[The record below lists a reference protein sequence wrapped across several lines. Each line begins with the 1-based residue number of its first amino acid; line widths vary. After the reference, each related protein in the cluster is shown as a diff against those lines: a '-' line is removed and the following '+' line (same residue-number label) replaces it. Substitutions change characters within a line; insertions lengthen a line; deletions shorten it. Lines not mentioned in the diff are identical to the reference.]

1 MLEFP
6 NFACYQVFSKRV
18 AFFQNTL
25 CSSAVPTSLDVC
37 HFVIFTPANV
47 FTSFLP
53 KRPPKRERERFL
65 GFSGPNKSGERKAEG
80 SGLRDARTADDP
92 PLQQVSMQ
100 PWKTIL
106 IFLQESLLG
115 WVGLG
120 GTMAQWC
127 ITPCS
132 EVYSLAPT
140 FSRSSNSE
148 TSTRVWRVEPT
159 HASQWLYHDRR
170 TKTWKLC
177 DQIRYKLST
186 RHCWLWG
193 ISAKHN

>member
-1 MLEFP
+1 MQQYTHKNIPQCGQLLKKMLEFP

-25 CSSAVPTSLDVC
+25 CSSAVPTSLDGC
-37 HFVIFTPANV
+37 HFVIYIPANV

-80 SGLRDARTADDP
+80 SGLRDARTADP

-106 IFLQESLLG
+106 LFLQRVCRIILG
-115 WVGLG
+115 PPKHGLECLFPYL
-120 GTMAQWC
+120 Q
-127 ITPCS
+127 PL
-132 EVYSLAPT
+132 EQL
-140 FSRSSNSE
+140 
-148 TSTRVWRVEPT
+148 
-159 HASQWLYHDRR
+159 
-170 TKTWKLC
+170 WK
-177 DQIRYKLST
+177 
-186 RHCWLWG
+186 
-193 ISAKHN
+193 